1 MSLLIID
8 DFHESLLT
16 GLNKLNITYDYLPS
30 IAPEEVMQLNNAY
43 QGLLLRSKLKIDAP
57 FIAHFNKIKLIAR
70 GGAGLDGINEA
81 ACLEKGIHLI
91 NAPEGNRDAV
101 AEQTVGM
108 ILAWHHKIVWA
119 HQSVQKGEWLREDH
133 RGLEIKNK
141 TIGILGFGNT
151 GKEVAKRFA
160 SFGCNII
167 CHDIDETQYD
177 ESLAKAVSLEELQE
191 SSDII
196 TIHIP
201 LLKRNHHLVNSH
213 FISKIKSSSLLV
225 NMSRGSILDT
235 PNVLALLAQNEFAG
249 LCTDV
254 IEGEQKDGFPKLD
267 MQSKTRLPEL
277 RDRIIMT
284 PHIGGWTHES
294 YQRIAEVILQKITP
308 YLEMS
313 DNEKKSTH

>member
-133 RGLEIKNK
+133 RGFRDKK
-141 TIGILGFGNT
+141 QDDRDSRFRQY
-151 GKEVAKRFA
+151 GKR
-160 SFGCNII
+160 
-167 CHDIDETQYD
+167 
-177 ESLAKAVSLEELQE
+177 
-191 SSDII
+191 SSEAFC
-196 TIHIP
+196 
-201 LLKRNHHLVNSH
+201 
-213 FISKIKSSSLLV
+213 FIWVQHNLS
-225 NMSRGSILDT
+225 
-235 PNVLALLAQNEFAG
+235 
-249 LCTDV
+249 
-254 IEGEQKDGFPKLD
+254 
-267 MQSKTRLPEL
+267 
-277 RDRIIMT
+277 
-284 PHIGGWTHES
+284 
-294 YQRIAEVILQKITP
+294 
-308 YLEMS
+308 
-313 DNEKKSTH
+313 